1 MNHKTTKREISA
13 LVAIGIVLI
22 VIGSAYVFFFLSV
35 KERATRAD
43 EITSQANNLE
53 DKNSSFSR
61 MDTFFKDHAG
71 DIERINNRFVK
82 EREIVTFA
90 ERIEELSVST
100 GTSVT
105 LESLEP
111 ESRPS
116 GAVLALRVRARGSF
130 QSVMKFAELIQKFP
144 ALIEVRTLSIV
155 RRDEQLSDDSAP
167 SSLAGSKDPLWE
179 ISLSAVITNFVR
191 G

>member
-1 MNHKTTKREISA
+1 MNHTTKREISA
-13 LVAIGIVLI
+13 LVAIGIVLV
-22 VIGSAYVFFFLSV
+22 VIGGAYAFFFLSV

-61 MDTFFKDHAG
+61 MDTFSKDYAG
-71 DIERINNRFVK
+71 DIERISDRFVK

-116 GAVLALRVRARGSF
+116 GAVLVLRVRARGSF

-155 RRDEQLSDDSAP
+155 RRDERSSDENILP
-167 SSLAGSKDPLWE
+167 SLTGSKDPLWE
-179 ISLSAVITNFVR
+179 VSLSAVITNFIR